1 MGQVL
6 DGILKK
12 TIEEN
17 FTVNTEYLSERI
29 DIDNREQ
36 EFSIQLNY
44 SNGDGSVDMTIK
56 LEASIDGENF
66 SEITDSDQSITD
78 DTGTH
83 IYDIAG
89 SGVIYL
95 RVKIEVN
102 AGSIDID
109 ELLYSA
115 KRRH

>member
-1 MGQVL
+1 MSQVL

-17 FTVNTEYLSERI
+17 FTVNTEYVSERV
-29 DIDNREQ
+29 DIDNREE

-44 SNGDGSVDMTIK
+44 SNGVNVDMVIK
-56 LEASIDGENF
+56 LEASVDGENF
-66 SEITDSDQSITD
+66 SEITDSDQNITD
-78 DTGTH
+78 STGTH

-89 SGVIYL
+89 SGVIYI

-102 AGSIDID
+102 TGSIDID
-109 ELLYSA
+109 KLIYSG

>member
-12 TIEEN
+12 TIEED
-17 FTVNTEYLSERI
+17 FTVNTEYVSERV
-29 DIDNREQ
+29 DIDNREE

-44 SNGDGSVDMTIK
+44 SNGVNVDMVIK
-56 LEASIDGENF
+56 LEASVDGENF
-66 SEITDSDQSITD
+66 SEITDSDQNITD
-78 DTGTH
+78 STGTH

-89 SGVIYL
+89 SGVIYI

-102 AGSIDID
+102 TGSIDID
-109 ELLYSA
+109 KLIYSG

>member
-1 MGQVL
+1 MSQVL

-17 FTVNTEYLSERI
+17 FTVNTEYVSERV
-29 DIDNREQ
+29 DIDNREE

-44 SNGDGSVDMTIK
+44 SNGVNVDMVIK
-56 LEASIDGENF
+56 LEASVDGENF
-66 SEITDSDQSITD
+66 SEITDSDQNITD
-78 DTGTH
+78 STGTH

-89 SGVIYL
+89 SGVIYI

-102 AGSIDID
+102 TGSIDID
-109 ELLYSA
+109 KLIYSA
-115 KRRH
+115 RRRH

>member
-12 TIEEN
+12 TIEED

-29 DIDNREQ
+29 DIDNREE

-44 SNGDGSVDMTIK
+44 SNGVNVDMIIK
-56 LEASIDGENF
+56 LEASVDGENF
-66 SEITDSDQSITD
+66 SEITDSDQNITD
-78 DTGTH
+78 STGTH

-89 SGVIYL
+89 SGVIYI

-102 AGSIDID
+102 TGSIDID
-109 ELLYSA
+109 KLIYSG

>member
-1 MGQVL
+1 MSQVL

-12 TIEEN
+12 TIEED
-17 FTVNTEYLSERI
+17 FTVNTEYVSERV
-29 DIDNREQ
+29 DIDNREE

-44 SNGDGSVDMTIK
+44 SNGVNVDMVIK
-56 LEASIDGENF
+56 LEASVDGENF
-66 SEITDSDQSITD
+66 SEITDSDQNITD
-78 DTGTH
+78 STGTH

-89 SGVIYL
+89 SGVIYI

-102 AGSIDID
+102 TGSIDID
-109 ELLYSA
+109 KLIYSG

>member
-12 TIEEN
+12 TIEED
-17 FTVNTEYLSERI
+17 FTVNTEYVSERV
-29 DIDNREQ
+29 DIDNREE

-44 SNGDGSVDMTIK
+44 SNGVNVDMVIK
-56 LEASIDGENF
+56 LEASVDGENF
-66 SEITDSDQSITD
+66 SEITDSDQAITD
-78 DTGTH
+78 STGTH

-89 SGVIYL
+89 SGVIYI

-102 AGSIDID
+102 TGSIDID
-109 ELLYSA
+109 KLIYSA